1 MTRSNRVDATLRRV
15 RLVDIDPPLLDA
27 AHAIP
32 HRIPSHRV
40 LARLALLQPPVLVP
54 YEQRYQCVGNEI
66 IVRLHRAALPQREIE
81 SATLGAWVLPPD
93 DSWTSGMW
101 GDLQEAA
108 ALLSTRRLSVRRA
121 RHMQKLLTS
130 LNDQEYSAL
139 RSPDVTEMARGYDD
153 EKSGR

>member
-1 MTRSNRVDATLRRV
+1 MTGPNRVSATLRRV

-32 HRIPSHRV
+32 HRNLSTRLLV
-40 LARLALLQPPVLVP
+40 RLALLQPPVLIP
-54 YEQRYQCVGNEI
+54 HEQRYQCVGNEI
-66 IVRLHRAALPQREIE
+66 IVRFYRAALPQREIE

-93 DSWTSGMW
+93 DSWTSEMW

-108 ALLSTRRLSVRRA
+108 ALLATRRLSVRRA
-121 RHMQKLLTS
+121 RHMQKLLTL
-130 LNDQEYSAL
+130 LNDPEHPAL
-139 RSPDVTEMARGYDD
+139 RSPDVTEMSRGYDD